1 MKKTQ
6 LVGLVLVAV
15 CAFGALTAASAFG
28 LTFTLAEWLDN
39 AKTLTALTSAVIEGE
54 LLFENLL
61 NLARLLCSGIFIGS
75 VGPNGEDEVTE
86 LQSLGKV
93 PIPVLDE
100 ELAKEGLKCTGLNN
114 CEAADAE
121 VWPVNLPWL
130 TELMLDSEEPPLFFD
145 LVIGNVVGGVT
156 LFPGYLILCL
166 FLGVDLMELC
176 EVVAESFGEV
186 SNGATDVETVG
197 AVSPESTCLNV
208 KNEGGNLEEGLLE
221 NNTENLALIFLLS
234 GAALSV
240 SN

>member
-75 VGPNGEDEVTE
+75 VGPNGEDEFTE
-86 LQSLGKV
+86 VQSLGKV
-93 PIPVLDE
+93 KIPELDE
-100 ELAKEGLKCTGLNN
+100 ENASGGLKCTGLNN
-114 CEAADAE
+114 CEAADPE
-121 VWPVNLPWL
+121 IWPVNLPWL
-130 TELMLDSEEPPLFFD
+130 TELVLDGTEEKFFD
-145 LVIGNVVGGVT
+145 LSIGNVVGGVT

-166 FLGVDLMELC
+166 FLGVDLLELC
-176 EVVAESFGEV
+176 ELVAGSFGEV
-186 SNGATDVETVG
+186 SNAATDVETLG
-197 AVSPESTCLNV
+197 AVSPESSCLNV
-208 KNEGGNLEEGLLE
+208 KNEGANLEEGLLE
-221 NNTENLALIFLLS
+221 NNAENPALIFLLS
-234 GAALSV
+234 GDTLSV
-240 SN
+240 SL